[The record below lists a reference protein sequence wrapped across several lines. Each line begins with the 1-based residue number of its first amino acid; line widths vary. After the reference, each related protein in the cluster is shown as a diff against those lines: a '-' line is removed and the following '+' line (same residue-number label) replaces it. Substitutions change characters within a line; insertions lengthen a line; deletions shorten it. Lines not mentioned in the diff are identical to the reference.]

1 MNLVLTQEQQLIRD
15 SVHDYLAGSYDFSA
29 HFAQLDSKTALDAG
43 RWNDMAQLGWLGIN
57 VSEGAGGIGGTAM
70 DAWVV
75 MEGLGA
81 SLCCE
86 PVLSTAVLSAPL
98 LETAAKNS
106 AEAGKVLAQV
116 LDGKTSVAFAHAE
129 SAWGTD
135 FFDLDTVA
143 EPLADGGYRISGKK
157 TLVPGGAGAQWLIV
171 PARIHGAAN
180 GDIGLFL
187 VSGEASGLTRV
198 GAPMLDGSWA
208 ADLVLDQVTVDVQ
221 AVLCLPEAGRG
232 MLKQVMRRAISAQCA
247 EAVGAMRAAL
257 AICKSYL
264 LERRQ
269 FGKSLAEFQVLQH
282 RYVDMCIA
290 YERAY
295 SMSLLA
301 VDCVDAPTSES
312 DLDLSRAKVV
322 VGQAARKI
330 GGDAIQ
336 VHGGM
341 GMTYEYPIGHYYRK
355 LLLCDVQFGS
365 ADEHLQSLME
375 TSH

>member
-1 MNLVLTQEQQLIRD
+1 MNLVLTEEQQLIRD
-15 SVHDYLAGSYDFSA
+15 SVHDYLTGSYDFSA
-29 HFAQLDSKTALDAG
+29 HSARLESKTGLDAS
-43 RWNDMAQLGWLGIN
+43 RWNDIAQLGWLGVN
-57 VSEGAGGIGGTAM
+57 VSEEAGGIGGKAM

-81 SLCCE
+81 SLCFE
-86 PVLSTAVLSAPL
+86 PVLSTAVLSAPI
-98 LETAAKNS
+98 LEHAAKS
-106 AEAGKVLAQV
+106 SDTAGKVLAQV
-116 LDGKTSVAFAHAE
+116 LDGKSSVALAYSE
-129 SAWGTD
+129 SARGLGT
-135 FFDLDTVA
+135 FDLATVA
-143 EPLADGGYRISGKK
+143 EPVADGGYRINGKK
-157 TLVPGGAGAQWLIV
+157 VLVPDGASVQWIIV
-171 PARIHGAAN
+171 PARIGSAAD

-187 VSGEASGLTRV
+187 VSGEAVGLTRE

-208 ADLVLDQVTVDVQ
+208 ADITLDNVMVDAQ
-221 AVLCLPEAGRG
+221 AVLGKPEAGRG
-232 MLKQVMRRAISAQCA
+232 MLKQALRRAVSAQCA

-264 LERRQ
+264 QERRQ

-282 RYVDMCIA
+282 RFVDMCMA

-301 VDCVDAPTSES
+301 VSCVDAPSPES
-312 DLDLSRAKVV
+312 DLDLSRAKVI
-322 VGQAARKI
+322 VGKAARKV

-365 ADEHLQSLME
+365 ADEHLQHLMQA
-375 TSH
+375 